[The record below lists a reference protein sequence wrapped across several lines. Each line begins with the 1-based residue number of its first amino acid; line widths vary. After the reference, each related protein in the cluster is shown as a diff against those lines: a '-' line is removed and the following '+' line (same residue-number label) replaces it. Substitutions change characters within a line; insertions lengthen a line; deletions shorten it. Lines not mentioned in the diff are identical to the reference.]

1 MQQQKT
7 QSHLNQKRS
16 VQFTDANNNIHRY
29 CKDTDKSLAYCF
41 KVQTFVE
48 GNKNICH
55 LPLFI
60 FWHYLIASNYKWKMG
75 QIFVAFSEYLNITVR
90 LDIHICTYSV
100 CTLYANYNQDIKFPY
115 IIKIYCFK
123 GLDSVSTAI
132 TSPVAVSQKS
142 VWPAKLQYAMA
153 HSRPDPPKR

>member
-1 MQQQKT
+1 M
-7 QSHLNQKRS
+7 
-16 VQFTDANNNIHRY
+16 
-29 CKDTDKSLAYCF
+29 
-41 KVQTFVE
+41 
-48 GNKNICH
+48 
-55 LPLFI
+55 
-60 FWHYLIASNYKWKMG
+60 
-75 QIFVAFSEYLNITVR
+75 AFSEYLNFTVR
-90 LDIHICTYSV
+90 WDIHICTYSV

-153 HSRPDPPKR
+153 HSRPDPPKNVKKPQIDVIVIHMVYLSFVCLLKLILLNSKPQNQMCD